1 MSYSPGL
8 LKVMGIEIASSL
20 IETNKHEPEQKLWQA
35 VLVNAFEDVL
45 CNASD
50 KKSAIAKWQANEW
63 FKNSNEKDFESI
75 CYMSGFEPDY
85 VRQRYHLAIK
95 ENKIK
100 FNQRQ
105 KAWGEYYKVLT
116 KFHAADTKE
125 LKRELKLAL
134 EKVRQKVMQT
144 KFAD

>member
-1 MSYSPGL
+1 
-8 LKVMGIEIASSL
+8 MGIEIASSL

-63 FKNSNEKDFESI
+63 FKNSDEKDFESI

>member
-1 MSYSPGL
+1 VSYSPGL

-63 FKNSNEKDFESI
+63 FKNSDEKDFESI

-85 VRQRYHLAIK
+85 VRQRYNLAIK

-105 KAWGEYYKVLT
+105 KAWGEYYKVLV

>member
-1 MSYSPGL
+1 VSYSPSL

-20 IETNKHEPEQKLWQA
+20 IEINKHEPEQKLWQA

-63 FKNSNEKDFESI
+63 FKNSDEKDFESI
-75 CYMSGFEPDY
+75 CYMSGFEPEY
-85 VRQRYHLAIK
+85 VRQRYNLAIK
-95 ENKIK
+95 EKKIK

-105 KAWGEYYKVLT
+105 KAWGEYYKVLV
-116 KFHAADTKE
+116 KFHAADTRE

-134 EKVRQKVMQT
+134 ENVRQKVFQT
-144 KFAD
+144 KFED